1 MIKLLRSRLLSTA
14 NCELAEGFAEFSRN
28 IWFYR
33 EERKAIDMSLYST
46 KWNVVRRTK
55 GVHGRATKMEVA
67 T

>member
-1 MIKLLRSRLLSTA
+1 MMKLLRSRLLSTV
-14 NCELAEGFAEFSRN
+14 NCELVEEFAEFCRN

-55 GVHGRATKMEVA
+55 GVHGRATKMAVA

>member
-1 MIKLLRSRLLSTA
+1 MMKLLRSRLLSTV
-14 NCELAEGFAEFSRN
+14 NCELVEEFAEFCRN

-46 KWNVVRRTK
+46 KWNIVRRAK
-55 GVHGRATKMEVA
+55 GVHGRATKMAVA